1 MDWLTNL
8 TGDIEQLM
16 RSHGQQRT
24 VNANGQNI
32 NVTTVQ
38 RQEGNTSITIANIDN
53 LGSNNA
59 DGDLNDEDDENV
71 PPLEGVPGIQHI
83 HVDIQLDEDEY
94 PEESEQDQA

>member
-8 TGDIEQLM
+8 TGDIENLM

-38 RQEGNTSITIANIDN
+38 GQTGNTSITIANIDN
-53 LGSNNA
+53 LQNVEGEIN
-59 DGDLNDEDDENV
+59 DDEWEDYDDEV
-71 PPLEGVPGIQHI
+71 PQLEGIQT
-83 HVDIQLDEDEY
+83 IQLDIEVNEDDLM
-94 PEESEQDQA
+94 QNL

>member
-8 TGDIEQLM
+8 TGDIENLM

-38 RQEGNTSITIANIDN
+38 GQTGNTSITIANIDN
-53 LGSNNA
+53 LQNVEGEIN
-59 DGDLNDEDDENV
+59 DDEWEDQDDEV
-71 PPLEGVPGIQHI
+71 PQLEGIQT
-83 HVDIQLDEDEY
+83 IQLDIEVNEDDLM
-94 PEESEQDQA
+94 QNL